1 MSGGILRYIEWG
13 LAQLLYRARGHDA
26 KLFTRSDVF
35 KEIPQ
40 NIQVT
45 SPELG
50 PSGSH
55 LTWDHSKLGSNR
67 FPRLTWSLS
76 TITPV
81 TNTTNTHTSTTDTI
95 TNTTPVTTNTTN
107 TNTTDQSGNEIISSN
122 VQEYLL
128 ICEDPDSPLPTPG
141 NHGIYYS
148 IPAHKTEISPEDLEL
163 DTDKNEAAGDG
174 SKWLKGGF
182 RLGANHRGSVYIG
195 PRPPVGHGEHRY
207 FFQVV
212 ALKERLST
220 NEMRPVATREELLQQ
235 IKGKL
240 IGWGVW
246 IGIYENQW

>member
-1 MSGGILRYIEWG
+1 MSSLLLRYIEWA

-26 KLFTRSDVF
+26 KLFTRSEAF
-35 KEIPQ
+35 KGIPQ

-67 FPRLTWSLS
+67 FPRLTWSLP

-81 TNTTNTHTSTTDTI
+81 NNTTTNTD
-95 TNTTPVTTNTTN
+95 TNTNTN
-107 TNTTDQSGNEIISSN
+107 TNTTDQSGNGMHISEPN

-148 IPAHKTEISPEDLEL
+148 IPADKTEIGPEDLEL
-163 DTDKNEAAGDG
+163 DDDRNEAAANG

-182 RLGANHRGSVYIG
+182 RLGANHRGTVYIG

-207 FFQVV
+207 FYQVV
-212 ALKERLST
+212 ALKEKLDT
-220 NEMRPVATREELLQQ
+220 NEMSPVATREELLQQ

-240 IGWGVW
+240 FGWGVW
-246 IGIYENQW
+246 IGKFENKW